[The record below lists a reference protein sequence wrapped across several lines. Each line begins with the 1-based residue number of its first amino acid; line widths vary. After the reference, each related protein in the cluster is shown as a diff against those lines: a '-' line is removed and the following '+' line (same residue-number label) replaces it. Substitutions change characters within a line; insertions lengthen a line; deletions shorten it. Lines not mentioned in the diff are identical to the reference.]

1 MVQGG
6 RLMAIFW
13 KDIGWRCR
21 SGRPVHS
28 ADLMSLIHLYQP
40 MIGASAMSLYMT
52 LAYQLSPIRAG
63 VSEIHSHSYLLKL
76 CSLNTEQLLKA
87 RYLLE
92 GVGLLNTYEKKDT
105 EQGSYYEYEL
115 IAPLSPVKFFQ
126 SDILSMALYHFLGED
141 GYLAIRDLLID
152 KEAIKQPNE
161 GQVKDITKSFQE
173 VFESLSPA
181 ELARTAEQNRDKI
194 WSNIED
200 DESLVNGKDPQ
211 LHDEID
217 FDMLKMRLSSIV
229 DDDVWTSELMRELTQ
244 IRFLYQLDDW
254 ALLKALQ
261 NPYVT
266 SHGQIDVNRL
276 RTYIKSE
283 YRLRFGG
290 APVVSHRHEDKEA
303 EPVPRPAAD
312 PRQSE
317 QMSEEEKH
325 FQQLAQISP
334 LELLAFY
341 QGGSRIPNSDVELV
355 ETLLRDYGLPP
366 EVINVLLEY
375 VLLKYDYRLPRNLV
389 EKIAGHWSRRKIKT
403 IQEALEQARKETW
416 EHKTTSR
423 RPKQHKKEAKLPQ
436 ALKWQL
442 DSDADKEAPP
452 PAQEELAEKQAA
464 IRAKLR
470 LMNERLHA
478 NKHEKE
484 VP

>member
-1 MVQGG
+1 
-6 RLMAIFW
+6 MAIFW

-52 LAYQLSPIRAG
+52 LAYQLPLIRAG
-63 VSEIHSHSYLLKL
+63 VSEIHSHAHLLKL

-92 GVGLLNTYEKKDT
+92 GVGLLNTYEKKDP

-115 IAPLSPVKFFQ
+115 IPPLSPVKFFQ
-126 SDILSMALYHFLGED
+126 SDILSMTLYHFLGKE
-141 GYLAIRDLLID
+141 GYLAVRDLLID
-152 KEAIKQPNE
+152 KEAVAKQPDD

-173 VFESLSPA
+173 VFKSLSPA
-181 ELARTAEQNRDKI
+181 ELARSAEQNRDTI
-194 WSNIED
+194 WSDMDI
-200 DESLVNGKDPQ
+200 DENLLNGKDPQ
-211 LHDEID
+211 LRDEID
-217 FDMLKMRLSSIV
+217 FAMLKMRLSSIV
-229 DDDVWTSELMRELTQ
+229 DDDCWTSELMRDLMQ

-266 SHGQIDVNRL
+266 RHGRIDLDRL
-276 RTYIKSE
+276 RSYVKSE

-290 APVVSHRHEDKEA
+290 APVVSHREAKREA
-303 EPVPRPAAD
+303 EGTAPAVTPPANT
-312 PRQSE
+312 E
-317 QMSEEEKH
+317 QLSEEEKH

-341 QGGSRIPNSDVELV
+341 QGGARIPDSDVVLV
-355 ETLLRDYGLPP
+355 ETLVRHYGLPP

-389 EKIAGHWSRRKIKT
+389 EKIAGHWKRLGIKT

-416 EHKTTSR
+416 E
-423 RPKQHKKEAKLPQ
+423 PKKKETPRRSKRSNKKEEKLPQ
-436 ALKWQL
+436 TLKWQL
-442 DSDADKEAPP
+442 DSSNDKEAAPSV
-452 PAQEELAEKQAA
+452 QEELADKQAS
-464 IRAKLR
+464 IQAKLR

-478 NKHEKE
+478 SKQEKE
-484 VP
+484 KLP